1 MHRRRKSARGWRS
14 IDAALM
20 KVVGQARELQT
31 NGRKVC
37 LAIGVFDGVH
47 LGHQQVIRQ
56 TIADA
61 RQHEAMAVAL
71 TFDRHPNSVVAPERA
86 PGLIYSLPQK
96 LRAIES
102 VGVDATLLI
111 QFNESFSRKTG
122 EQFVR
127 ELVEGFG
134 AIHSICVGSA
144 FTFGHKRSGNV
155 ELLRKL
161 GAELKFQVHGLA
173 ALALDGE
180 TVSSTRI
187 RNSIRAGDLDAAS
200 QMLGRSYAIAG
211 KVLEGD
217 RIGRTLGAPTA
228 NVDIAGL
235 VLPPNGVYAV
245 HAEVKA
251 REFRAVANL
260 GVRPTLNNPQPQQ
273 RFEVHLLDFDGD
285 VYGQEIEVS
294 FVEKLRDEKR
304 FSSLDQ
310 LKQQIRADI
319 AAARGMFGSKPLL

>member
-1 MHRRRKSARGWRS
+1 
-14 IDAALM
+14 M
-20 KVVGQARELQT
+20 KVVRQARELQT

-56 TIADA
+56 AIADA
-61 RQHEAMAVAL
+61 RQHEAIAVAL
-71 TFDRHPNSVVAPERA
+71 TFDRHPESVVAPERA
-86 PGLIYSLPQK
+86 PQLIYSLPQK

-102 VGVDATLLI
+102 IGVDATFLI
-111 QFNESFSRKTG
+111 EFTPEFSRKTG
-122 EQFVR
+122 EEFVR
-127 ELVEGFG
+127 ELVNGFG

-155 ELLRKL
+155 DLLRKL
-161 GAELKFQVHGLA
+161 GGEFKFQVHGLA

-187 RNSIRAGDLDAAS
+187 RQCVRAGDLDDAS

-211 KVLEGD
+211 KVIEGD
-217 RIGRTLGAPTA
+217 RVGRTLGAPTA
-228 NVDIAGL
+228 NIDIAGL

-245 HAEVKA
+245 HAEVKD
-251 REFRAVANL
+251 RSHRAVANL
-260 GVRPTLNNPQPQQ
+260 GVRPTLSDAGLQQ
-273 RFEVHLLDFDGD
+273 QFEVHLFDFSGD
-285 VYGQEIEVS
+285 IYGQEMEIT

-304 FSSLDQ
+304 FESLEA
-310 LKQQIRADI
+310 LKAQINKDI
-319 AAARGMFGSKPLL
+319 TAARALFES